1 MEFASFYGITAPQ
14 IVLLNLSPDVFR
26 RSVAIFNNPNDHV
39 RLKNLIEE
47 FNIMENFLNTVP
59 VINYVDAQDRRLDYQ
74 IKRSE
79 EFYEKGTPFRNVL
92 TREEIAKGKKY
103 LKDAEQSLVPR
114 VRVNGKLVDMSPEE
128 RQIISYFFDKK
139 KLISRF
145 LNLIQVNTFSEIKV
159 FGAKLYDFGNDDGE
173 RFRRRVIAKLNIKV
187 RSKDIIDE
195 LFEKSKQDL
204 KALKDCIKDAPT
216 KERTKHN
223 VKLASDGKSV
233 ISRPDF
239 MTSQDDD
246 LLLQLAHK
254 DLLKFLGLQEL
265 KTLHEMRKVAEKFTL
280 ELYNKK
286 FGLDLT
292 RGEYEKIFTRLED
305 LGLVG
310 LNFYT
315 KDFFINVLDS
325 AFISQQEEMI
335 IDKDSSLASVIDEV
349 DRLLNSR
356 MRFGEELQNEE

>member
-1 MEFASFYGITAPQ
+1 MEFASFYGVTAPQ
-14 IVLLNLSPDVFR
+14 IILLNLSPDVFS
-26 RSVAIFNNPNDHV
+26 RSVAIFNNPNDHT

-59 VINYVDAQDRRLDYQ
+59 VINYVNADDRRLDYQ

-92 TREEIAKGKKY
+92 TKEEIAKGKKH

-114 VRVNGKLVDMSPEE
+114 VRVNGKLVDMSTEE

-139 KLISRF
+139 KLINRF
-145 LNLIQVNTFSEIKV
+145 RNAIQVNTFSEIKV

-173 RFRRRVIAKLNIKV
+173 RFRRRVITKLNIKV
-187 RSKDIIDE
+187 RSKDIIDD
-195 LFEKSKQDL
+195 LFEKSRRDL
-204 KALKDCIKDAPT
+204 QALKECIKDAPT
-216 KERTKHN
+216 KERIKHD
-223 VKLASDGKSV
+223 VRISDDGKTV
-233 ISRPDF
+233 LSRPDF
-239 MTSQDDD
+239 MLAEDDD

-265 KTLHEMRKVAEKFTL
+265 RTLYEMKKVSEKFTL
-280 ELYNKK
+280 ELYNKR
-286 FGLDLT
+286 FNLNLT
-292 RGEYEKIFTRLED
+292 RDQYEKVFTKLED

-315 KDFFINVLDS
+315 KDFFVNVLDS

-349 DRLLNSR
+349 DRLLKTR
-356 MRFGEELQNEE
+356 IKFGEELPNEE